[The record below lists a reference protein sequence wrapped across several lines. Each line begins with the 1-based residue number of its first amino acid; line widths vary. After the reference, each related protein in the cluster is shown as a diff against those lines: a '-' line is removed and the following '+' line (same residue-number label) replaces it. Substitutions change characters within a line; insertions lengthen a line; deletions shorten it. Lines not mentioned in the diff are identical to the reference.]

1 MTKATGKPR
10 GRPPT
15 TGEKFG
21 RLYVNVPPDLIAALN
36 DAAARRGVSLSEQ
49 VRAVLADW
57 QARQPCN
64 EEGEHVLGFAHAPS
78 MNT

>member
-10 GRPPT
+10 GRPPI

-36 DAAARRGVSLSEQ
+36 DAATRRGVSLSEQ
-49 VRAVLADW
+49 VRDVLAAW
-57 QARQPCN
+57 QMGGNDGDVQ
-64 EEGEHVLGFAHAPS
+64 EF
-78 MNT
+78 